1 MEQYPGIFAVKRADI
16 LAQSMYMRREKLDY
30 VDAYEKMYDQIME
43 KGDCLTLKQLAVS
56 GRDLLEL
63 GVPQGKQIGGIL
75 KQLLEQVVEDPE
87 KNQRTCLMELAGRI
101 ISQL

>member
-1 MEQYPGIFAVKRADI
+1 MLFR
-16 LAQSMYMRREKLDY
+16 SREKLDY